1 MYSQDNIVYSSIN
14 SKKTRTSTIMMNGI
28 RLAQLTD
35 VDMTQATDGAVI
47 VYDGQNFILTPRIE
61 NEHTLIIGGAF

>member
-14 SKKTRTSTIMMNGI
+14 SKKTHTSIINMNGI
-28 RLAQLTD
+28 RLAQLSD

-47 VYDGQNFILTPRIE
+47 VYDGQNFIVTPRIE
-61 NEHTLIIGGAF
+61 NEHTLILGGGF